1 MKIKILFIL
10 LFMFLFAY
18 MAFAQSCSTYNCHTA
33 DKNGKTG
40 AHNFQRSDGTD
51 KSPCAPCHKPHN
63 AGDKIPLWNTV
74 NKFDDG
80 VAYSAYTSPTDTLDN
95 IPSSNVYAGT
105 EACMSCHDG
114 MSESTGFESPYF
126 QNYSMG
132 TMHIDYS
139 NAQHPIG
146 MNYDSKVDAGLSGNV
161 VSGNVVGN
169 IGKYKLVSGKVE
181 CITCHDPHKKGS
193 PGKDYLMYKFYS
205 TIPNDEGKAV
215 AKLLR
220 SSSVQKFCNECHQN
234 K

>member
-161 VSGNVVGN
+161 VSGEVVGN
-169 IGKYKLVSGKVE
+169 IGKYKLVGGKVE
-181 CITCHDPHKKGS
+181 CITCHDPHKKGP
-193 PGKDYLMYKFYS
+193 PGVDILMTGYY
-205 TIPNDEGKAV
+205 TMPEDQAV
-215 AKLLR
+215 AYQKLLR
-220 SSSVQKFCNECHQN
+220 SSSIQGFCNDCHQD